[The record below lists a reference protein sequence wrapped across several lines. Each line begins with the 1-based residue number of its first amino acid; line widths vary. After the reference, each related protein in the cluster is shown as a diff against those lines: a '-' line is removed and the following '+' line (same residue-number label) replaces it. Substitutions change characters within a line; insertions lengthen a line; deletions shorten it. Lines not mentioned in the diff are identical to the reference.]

1 MTTKDPSEICAG
13 GCGLPASDE
22 ELRKLLTPEQYHVM
36 KENGTERPFTNA
48 YHNNKAEGIYVDRI
62 SGVPLFSSKTKFDS
76 GTGWPSFYA
85 PISPK
90 VVKEVVDRE
99 YGMVRTEV
107 RAAKSDSHLGH
118 VFDDGPAPTGLR
130 YCMNSASLRFIPVAD
145 LEKEGLGQFLPDF
158 GKTPTGTKATQAE
171 KREVAIFAAG
181 CFWGVEETFRATP
194 GVKAT
199 SVGYTGGHLENP
211 TYKAVCSD
219 TTGHA
224 EAVRVE
230 YDPAVVSYD
239 KLLEIFWT
247 SHDPTQVNRQ
257 GPDIGTQY
265 RSSVFFTSPEQEKA
279 AIASKKKLGESGK
292 FRRPIA
298 TEIVPA
304 TTYYPAE
311 DYHQQYLA
319 KRGLSNC
326 HL

>member
-13 GCGLPASDE
+13 GCDLPASDA

-48 YHNNKAEGIYVDRI
+48 YHNSKAEGVYVDRI

-85 PISPK
+85 PLSPK
-90 VVKEVVDRE
+90 AVKEVVDSE

-118 VFDDGPAPTGLR
+118 VFDDGPKPTGLR
-130 YCMNSASLRFIPVAD
+130 YCMNSASLRFVPVAD
-145 LEKEGLGQFLPDF
+145 LEKEGLGQLLTDF
-158 GKTPTGTKATQAE
+158 GKEPTGSKATQVE

-219 TTGHA
+219 DTGHA

-247 SHDPTQVNRQ
+247 SHDPTQLNRQ

-265 RSSVFFTSPEQEKA
+265 RSSCLLYTSDA
-279 AIASKKKLGESGK
+279 ADE
-292 FRRPIA
+292 
-298 TEIVPA
+298 
-304 TTYYPAE
+304 
-311 DYHQQYLA
+311 
-319 KRGLSNC
+319 
-326 HL
+326 